1 MANKV
6 SIQGFEGSFHQI
18 AARQFFGKEIGILPC
33 ATFREV
39 IEATKTGETDASVM
53 AIENSIA
60 GSILPNYN
68 LLHKSNLSII
78 GEVYLPIKQ
87 HLLVNPGV
95 KFDDIKEVHS
105 HPIAILQCMDF
116 LSKHNWKLVET
127 EDTALSAKHIHQRK
141 SKHIAGVAGKLAAE
155 LFELEIAAENIHTEK
170 NNYTRF
176 LILQKKAVEREDADK
191 ASLSFHTDHSRG
203 SLAKVLTKIA
213 DGGIN
218 LSKLQSFP
226 IPSNAWKY
234 NFHADIEFDSMEQF
248 RTVMKG
254 LEPVTEAIKVYG
266 IYKNGNRNSSK

>member
-1 MANKV
+1 MADTV

-18 AARQFFGKEIGILPC
+18 AARQFFGAEVNVLPC

-39 IEATKTGETDASVM
+39 IDSTTKGETDASVM

-60 GSILPNYN
+60 GSILANYN

-87 HLLVNPGV
+87 HLLVYPGV
-95 KFDDIKEVHS
+95 TFDDIKEVHS
-105 HPIAILQCMDF
+105 HPMAILQCMDY
-116 LSKHNWKLVET
+116 LAQYSWKLVET
-127 EDTALSAKHIHQRK
+127 EDTALSAKHIQQRK

-155 LFELEIAAENIHTEK
+155 LFGLELAAENIHTQK

-176 LILQKKAVEREDADK
+176 LILQKHGVESKEADK
-191 ASLSFHTDHSRG
+191 ASLSFNTDHSRG

-226 IPSNAWKY
+226 IPSNAWRY
-234 NFHADIEFDSMEQF
+234 NFHADLEFDSMEQF
-248 RTVMKG
+248 QRVIKAI
-254 LEPVTEAIKVYG
+254 EPVTDTIKVYG
-266 IYKNGNRNSSK
+266 IYKNGNKAE